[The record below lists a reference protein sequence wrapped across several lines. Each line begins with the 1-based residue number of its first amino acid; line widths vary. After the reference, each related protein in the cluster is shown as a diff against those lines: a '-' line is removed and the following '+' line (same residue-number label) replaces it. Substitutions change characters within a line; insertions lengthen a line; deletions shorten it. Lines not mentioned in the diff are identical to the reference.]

1 MDVNDLIE
9 FEWEALTGEIVGGAV
24 LTLTATS
31 GTQLTLV
38 VRVKGDFRFRPNVD
52 VEVMKNVA

>member
-31 GTQLTLV
+31 GTRLTLV
-38 VRVKGDFRFRPNVD
+38 VRVKGDFRFRPKVD